1 MSRTWK
7 PNVTVAAVVE
17 RDGRFLMVEE
27 HTPDGL
33 RLNQPAG
40 HLEADESL
48 LQAVVR
54 ETAEETAYAFVPEC
68 VVGVYL
74 WTRPQGDVTY
84 LRLAFAGTVGATPAD
99 TALDAGIVRAVWMT
113 PGELRACE
121 SRHRSPL
128 VMQCVDDWI
137 AGRCFGLDLI
147 RCYV

>member
-7 PNVTVAAVVE
+7 PSVTVAAVVE

-27 HTPDGL
+27 HTRDGL

-54 ETAEETAYAFVPEC
+54 ETVEETAYTFTPEY

-74 WTRPQGDVTY
+74 WTRPRGDVTY
-84 LRLAFAGTVGATPAD
+84 LRLAFGGVVSEAPAD
-99 TALDAGIVRAVWMT
+99 TALDVGIVRALWMST
-113 PGELRACE
+113 DELRA
-121 SRHRSPL
+121 RPGRLRSPL
-128 VMQCVDDWI
+128 VMQCIDDWL
-137 AGRCFGLDLI
+137 AGQRYGLDLI